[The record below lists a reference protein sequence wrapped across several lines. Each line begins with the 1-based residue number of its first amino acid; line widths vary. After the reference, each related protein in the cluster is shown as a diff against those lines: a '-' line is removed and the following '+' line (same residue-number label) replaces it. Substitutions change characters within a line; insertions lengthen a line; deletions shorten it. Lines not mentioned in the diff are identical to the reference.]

1 SKVNWNLM
9 AIQADGRLSDQW
21 RMNLR
26 LFGLLGSR
34 DPLGNLDRID
44 RADIGGPRDLFA
56 DEFTNYGGELRFVH
70 NYTAMGA
77 PAALVLG
84 TRFYRGLPI
93 EGRAWGRRGTRR
105 HFAFSILTT
114 LRDQNM
120 TFRETT
126 SRCLLRTFSTSRKS

>member
-1 SKVNWNLM
+1 GGDSMYCYVFFQSEDGIRDFHVNGVQTCALPIW
-9 AIQADGRLSDQW
+9 AR
-21 RMNLR
+21 
-26 LFGLLGSR
+26 
-34 DPLGNLDRID
+34 PLHRFSVRG
-44 RADIGGPRDLFA
+44 
-56 DEFTNYGGELRFVH
+56 FT
-70 NYTAMGA
+70 A
-77 PAALVLG
+77 
-84 TRFYRGLPI
+84 GLPI